1 MTPDTY
7 RHLLTRLDAWFAA
20 ARRDAGAII
29 PCREGCTACCHGPFD
44 ISVADAELIGEAL
57 DRMPAAAR
65 ARVTERAQAL
75 LARMRGLEPTWS
87 SPYAVDALGEDRF
100 DRLTDALAAEPCP
113 LLDEAGRC
121 GIYADR
127 PLVCRMIGLGMR
139 TPTGRTIDNACPI
152 QERFPGYASLPPVMF
167 ELEAFEEV
175 ELVCLRQAAARRF
188 GDPERWGFETT
199 IAAAIVEHDHRRSLA
214 TGSP

>member
-1 MTPDTY
+1 MTADTY
-7 RHLLTRLDAWFAA
+7 RHLLTRLDAWFDA
-20 ARRDAGAII
+20 ARRDAGAIV

-57 DRMPAAAR
+57 DRMPAADR
-65 ARVTERAQAL
+65 ERVTARAQAL
-75 LARMRGLEPTWS
+75 LARMRALEPTWS

-121 GIYADR
+121 AIYADR

-139 TPTGRTIDNACPI
+139 TPAGRTIDNACPI
-152 QERFPGYASLPPVMF
+152 QERFPGYASLPPAMF

-188 GDPERWGFETT
+188 GDPERWEFETT
-199 IAAAIVEHDHRRSLA
+199 IAGAILTSRHPERSEGP
-214 TGSP
+214 T